1 MCLISYKAVQL
12 LRPSRNSM
20 PSKHWTAKLSGRCCG
35 FTLVELLV
43 AVTVIA
49 ALAGIAIPVYSTY
62 VEQSKVVKAA
72 GDIAI
77 VQNRIEKHLLNTGAL
92 PGSLAELEEPT
103 PPDPWG
109 RPYEYANYDLVP
121 LGQRRKDQFL
131 VPLNS
136 DYDLYSKGKD
146 GNSSPAITASGSR
159 DDIIRANDGNYIG
172 LASNY

>member
-1 MCLISYKAVQL
+1 
-12 LRPSRNSM
+12 M

-43 AVTVIA
+43 VVTVIA
-49 ALAGIAIPVYSTY
+49 TLVGIAIPVYRTY
-62 VEQSKVVKAA
+62 VEQSKVALAA
-72 GDIAI
+72 GDIANLE
-77 VQNRIEKHLLNTGAL
+77 NRIEKHLLNNNGTL

-103 PPDPWG
+103 SLDPWG
-109 RPYEYANYDLVP
+109 NPYQYANYALVP
-121 LGQRRKDQFL
+121 PGQRRKDRFV

-146 GNSSPAITASGSR
+146 GKSSPAITASGSQ
-159 DDIIRANDGNYIG
+159 DDIIRANDGNYVG